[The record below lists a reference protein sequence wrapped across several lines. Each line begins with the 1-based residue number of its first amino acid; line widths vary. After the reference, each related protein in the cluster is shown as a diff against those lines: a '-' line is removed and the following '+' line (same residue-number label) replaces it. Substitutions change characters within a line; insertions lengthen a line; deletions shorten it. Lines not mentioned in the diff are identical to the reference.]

1 MHDSF
6 VGCQHLSTLLAA
18 LIYSE
23 SWVRR
28 DTVKVSIVIDKE
40 ANISNAQEQEAMIEP
55 NKQKR
60 ENIKRSLLV
69 FTDFCHIGNF
79 DIQLEIGSNE
89 NTF

>member
-1 MHDSF
+1 MLSSDTWLF
-6 VGCQHLSTLLAA
+6 RGMLAFKFITGCLD
-18 LIYSE
+18 YSE

-79 DIQLEIGSNE
+79 DI
-89 NTF
+89 

>member
-1 MHDSF
+1 
-6 VGCQHLSTLLAA
+6 

-23 SWVRR
+23 PWVRR

-79 DIQLEIGSNE
+79 DI
-89 NTF
+89 